1 VKEDHNRQ
9 KQQSEEEARP
19 DFNSYSLLI
28 DVYYTIFNIT
38 KPKIR
43 PKSE

>member
-1 VKEDHNRQ
+1 VKEEHNRE

-28 DVYYTIFNIT
+28 DVCYTNFSIT